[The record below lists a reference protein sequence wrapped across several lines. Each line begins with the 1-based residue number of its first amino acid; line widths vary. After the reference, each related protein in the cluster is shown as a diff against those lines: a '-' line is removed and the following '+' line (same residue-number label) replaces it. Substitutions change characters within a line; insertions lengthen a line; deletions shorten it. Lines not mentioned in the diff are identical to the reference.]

1 MIYEATI
8 SYAIIDKNGNDK
20 TVKESYIFENTDTF
34 SEVETMAYETF
45 GTLSAIDV
53 IAIKRSRLQ
62 EIINSRET
70 ETQSVFTVDVA
81 DTQVNESGEEVELVY
96 KVVLFAENIDDAYA
110 KAKEYLKQG
119 YGMYLV
125 AIKKTRFKD
134 VVA

>member
-34 SEVETMAYETF
+34 AEVETMAYETF

-62 EIINSRET
+62 EIINNRET

-81 DTQVNESGEEVELVY
+81 DTQVN
-96 KVVLFAENIDDAYA
+96 
-110 KAKEYLKQG
+110 
-119 YGMYLV
+119 
-125 AIKKTRFKD
+125 
-134 VVA
+134 